1 MTASRLDRYRLIVD
15 QGLREYF
22 PVKDER
28 AKEVYDAMEHSL
40 FSGGKRFRPI
50 LTLLCAEAIDA
61 KISSVLPIACAIEFV
76 HTYSLIHDDLPAMDD
91 DDLRRGKPACHM
103 KFSESTAILAGD
115 GLMAEAFSLISKNVT
130 GLGAEIVVEIVRE
143 ISDAIGA
150 GGMVGGQLIDIELTG
165 VDTDYETIKYMHSLK
180 TGRLITAAARSGA
193 IADGASKGE
202 LEAISDYASD
212 LGLAFQIRDDILDIE
227 GNTDEMGKTSGSDV
241 RRKKSTF
248 PSIVG
253 VLEAKNQLKEII
265 DRAKLRLDGEIREKN
280 GLLEL
285 ADLAASRIS

>member
-1 MTASRLDRYRLIVD
+1 MAASRLDRYRLIVD

-193 IADGASKGE
+193 IAAGASKGE